1 MVKYASQQ
9 ADRCSVT
16 EEEGE
21 GEGEAL
27 LWKFLVLLCQQN
39 GVVVPSDISELL
51 MQESSVSPR
60 IWSSRGVGVGG
71 SGEEEALDELRQL
84 LLSGRKKV
92 CSLQSNTMHGCTPLL
107 SLSFPA

>member
-1 MVKYASQQ
+1 MVKYAAQQ
-9 ADRCSVT
+9 ADRSSET
-16 EEEGE
+16 DDEEGNS
-21 GEGEAL
+21 L

-60 IWSSRGVGVGG
+60 MWSSRGVGVGG
-71 SGEEEALDELRQL
+71 SGEEEAMDELRQL

-92 CSLQSNTMHGCTPLL
+92 RHSVHPCVCGNDP
-107 SLSFPA
+107 